1 MSIVQRVGHDSG
13 YEGGCVFPAGS
24 VTSMYEHVVPWV
36 ALLLI
41 GAVVGAL
48 VASKVPSVGRKTRKR
63 VLVILFVSLPFLVL
77 LYVSPAFFERVWG
90 KVAEPHFQPS
100 MSVDLLGCVHH
111 EGQPYQWSESFVAKP
126 GARVDLLMNC
136 VNTGMGQA
144 DNVVIRIGQPAS
156 LTPVPWTAYFG
167 NSNYPR
173 GVPAT
178 AWGDGTAIFAEGL
191 NLGSYLSGAN
201 CWVIIVA
208 RVPKRAPA
216 KDDGRTTM
224 RADGLVKYT
233 PVAFARCDRSGE
245 ARGACEIQVKY

>member
-1 MSIVQRVGHDSG
+1 M
-13 YEGGCVFPAGS
+13 FPAGS

-48 VASKVPSVGRKTRKR
+48 VAAKIPLVGRKARKR
-63 VLVILFVSLPFLVL
+63 VLVILFLSLPVLVL
-77 LYVSPAFFERVWG
+77 LDVSPPFFERVWG
-90 KVAEPHFQPS
+90 KVAEPHFQPN
-100 MSVDLLGCVHH
+100 MSVDLMGCVHH
-111 EGQPYQWSESFVAKP
+111 DGQQGPWRESFVAKP
-126 GARVDLLMNC
+126 GDRVDLLVEC

-144 DNVVIRIGQPAS
+144 DNVVIRMGQPAS
-156 LTPVPWTAYFG
+156 LTPVPMTAYYG
-167 NSNYPR
+167 NSNHPR

-178 AWGDGTAIFAEGL
+178 GWGDGTALFARGL

-201 CWVIIVA
+201 CWVIIEA
-208 RVPKRAPA
+208 RVPKRVPA
-216 KDDGRTTM
+216 KDDGLTTM